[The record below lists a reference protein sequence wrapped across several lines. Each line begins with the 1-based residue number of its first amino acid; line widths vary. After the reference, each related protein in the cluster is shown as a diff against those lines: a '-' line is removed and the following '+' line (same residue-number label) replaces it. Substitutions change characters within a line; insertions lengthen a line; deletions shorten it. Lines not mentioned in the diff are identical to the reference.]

1 MSLHGSQPFEI
12 SANFGNGLKLVA
24 VGLTA
29 YTLYGAIWRLYLSPV
44 AHIPGPRFAALTFWN
59 EFYYDVFLGGKYT
72 WKLLEYHEKYGPI
85 IRINPHEV
93 HINDPEFYDEIY
105 VGASKAK
112 TDKWYWSM
120 RMFGQQDV
128 SAFDTLDHDKHRQR
142 REPWS
147 PFFSKQSVTRLQPL
161 LIQKVVDKLC
171 MRLAE
176 YQSAGKPV
184 VMTHAFACVTTDII
198 SDYSFPEG
206 YNLLDKPEFDS
217 EHYEAWM
224 TLSSFSHLLKQF
236 GWLYPVLDAM
246 PTWVTKYTSP
256 EMYLVLQSQGVLL
269 QQSIAISK
277 QRDNP
282 NYKET
287 GRPSMMET
295 FMNSP
300 TLPESEK
307 RPERIKAEAQI
318 AIGAGT
324 LTTAHA
330 LKAATYHI
338 LANPPIHEKLMAELI
353 TSIPD
358 PGSPPTLRHL
368 EQLPYL
374 KAIMQ
379 ETLRIYYGNSH
390 RLQRIFPNQVVQ
402 YKDYAIPRAP
412 LSACLQSTSTTTRE
426 FSLNPTNL
434 ILHVGKVRT
443 HLSTNMFR
451 RFGRDMELY
460 NTVRARDIDT
470 VYDVFNPL
478 PSRQSNGLMVMFKKK
493 EGSDVEEF
501 DQYTSCTSS
510 AKALVSASCIA
521 PPKYF
526 LFKYTG
532 RASWVSVFSGGYDSE
547 TSPLVKLCHPGTGLL
562 NMLWGA
568 TCVTTTSNTDFLS
581 HFVRFAK

>member
-1 MSLHGSQPFEI
+1 
-12 SANFGNGLKLVA
+12 
-24 VGLTA
+24 
-29 YTLYGAIWRLYLSPV
+29 
-44 AHIPGPRFAALTFWN
+44 
-59 EFYYDVFLGGKYT
+59 
-72 WKLLEYHEKYGPI
+72 
-85 IRINPHEV
+85 
-93 HINDPEFYDEIY
+93 
-105 VGASKAK
+105 
-112 TDKWYWSM
+112 M

-161 LIQKVVDKLC
+161 LIQGVVDKLC

-176 YQSAGKPV
+176 YQSSGRPV

-246 PTWVTKYTSP
+246 PMWVTKYTSP

-358 PGSPPTLRHL
+358 PSSPPTLRQL

-402 YKDYAIPRAP
+402 YKDFEIPP
-412 LSACLQSTSTTTRE
+412 GTPIGMSTVHIHDNPRIFPEPYKFDPSRWQGPNPPFKYMVAFGRGSRQCVGMELAKAELLTT
-426 FSLNPTNL
+426 LA
-434 ILHVGKVRT
+434 
-443 HLSTNMFR
+443 NMFR
-451 RFGRDMELY
+451 RSGRDMVLY

-493 EGSDVEEF
+493 EGSE
-501 DQYTSCTSS
+501 
-510 AKALVSASCIA
+510 
-521 PPKYF
+521 
-526 LFKYTG
+526 
-532 RASWVSVFSGGYDSE
+532 
-547 TSPLVKLCHPGTGLL
+547 
-562 NMLWGA
+562 
-568 TCVTTTSNTDFLS
+568 
-581 HFVRFAK
+581 